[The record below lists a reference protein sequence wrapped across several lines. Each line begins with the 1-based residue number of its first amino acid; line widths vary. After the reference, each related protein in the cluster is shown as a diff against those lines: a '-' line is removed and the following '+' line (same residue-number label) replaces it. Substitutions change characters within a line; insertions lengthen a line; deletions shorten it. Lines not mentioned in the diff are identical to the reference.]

1 MNKQMKVQANDEFQV
16 IDNKKPDLRNRITLS
31 NKVLSVWNK
40 IGEYDS
46 IEISMRNN
54 GDVLLKPVK
63 SIPASEAWIYQ
74 NPEIIKKIRKGLKD
88 VKEGKVVNVDDVD
101 EFIDKL

>member
-1 MNKQMKVQANDEFQV
+1 MDKQIKSQTNEEFRV

-31 NKVLSVWNK
+31 NKVLSVWNE

-46 IEISMRNN
+46 IEISMRDN

-74 NPEIIKKIRKGLKD
+74 NPEVIKKIRKGLRD
-88 VKEGKVVNVDDVD
+88 VKQGKMINVDDVD